1 LSRYAV
7 HSFFVA
13 VLEVASVVG
22 VAATGALWK
31 MAVEHGSMKRGM
43 DAILNE
49 VRLLRSELQKDI
61 RVLEDDLRDHEHRI
75 RTLEGKYL
83 PGVNE

>member
-1 LSRYAV
+1 M
-7 HSFFVA
+7 F
-13 VLEVASVVG
+13 EVASVVG
-22 VAATGALWK
+22 IAATSALWK

-61 RVLEDDLRDHEHRI
+61 QVIEEDLRDHEVRI
-75 RTLEGKYL
+75 RKLETLPHDNK
-83 PGVNE
+83 

>member
-1 LSRYAV
+1 M
-7 HSFFVA
+7 
-13 VLEVASVVG
+13 LEVASVVG

-43 DAILNE
+43 DAILTE

-61 RVLEDDLRDHEHRI
+61 RLLEDDLRDHEVRI
-75 RTLEGKYL
+75 RKLETRHL
-83 PGVNE
+83 PGVND

>member
-1 LSRYAV
+1 M
-7 HSFFVA
+7 
-13 VLEVASVVG
+13 G

-43 DAILNE
+43 DAILTE

-61 RVLEDDLRDHEHRI
+61 HLLEDDLRDHEVRI
-75 RTLEGKYL
+75 RRLEQGHL
-83 PGVNE
+83 PGVKE

>member
-1 LSRYAV
+1 M
-7 HSFFVA
+7 
-13 VLEVASVVG
+13 LEVASVVG

-43 DAILNE
+43 DAILTE

-61 RVLEDDLRDHEHRI
+61 HLLEDDLRDHEIRI
-75 RTLEGKYL
+75 RKLETKHL
-83 PGVNE
+83 PPSNE

>member
-1 LSRYAV
+1 M
-7 HSFFVA
+7 
-13 VLEVASVVG
+13 LEVASVVG

-61 RVLEDDLRDHEHRI
+61 HLLEGDLRDHEARI
-75 RTLEGKYL
+75 RRLESGRL
-83 PGVNE
+83 PEVKN